1 MEEISLGATSIR
13 IVCKAIR
20 LDEKLTR
27 MSLDGK
33 DDQGHTDI
41 RVTSETVVKNKQTN
55 KNGTVLVHVGLSAH
69 MCTML
74 GCFSEVLGW
83 LHAVCRW

>member
-1 MEEISLGATSIR
+1 MEERSLGAASIW

-33 DDQGHTDI
+33 DDQGHTNI
-41 RVTSETVVKNKQTN
+41 RVTSETVVKSKQT
-55 KNGTVLVHVGLSAH
+55 KMVLFL
-69 MCTML
+69 CT
-74 GCFSEVLGW
+74 W
-83 LHAVCRW
+83 VCQLTCVPC